1 VSPEQRARDDGVRRR
16 DAGPSVMERSG
27 VPVSDL
33 RTATVEELRRMV
45 DDALGRE
52 RGVDPLNEL
61 ARRAAT
67 SDPAPLDAETLADVL
82 HETICGPFATIDP
95 KECVAGRS
103 RDVRLAEVVIR
114 KLRDTT
120 GREPSAS

>member
-1 VSPEQRARDDGVRRR
+1 
-16 DAGPSVMERSG
+16 
-27 VPVSDL
+27 VSDL

-67 SDPAPLDAETLADVL
+67 SDPAPLDAETLARALASYLRSGQTSCGVL
-82 HETICGPFATIDP
+82 HLDGYGNPAPCPDGPII
-95 KECVAGRS
+95 E
-103 RDVRLAEVVIR
+103 AEAIIR
-114 KLRDTT
+114 RYQALRDTT
-120 GREPSAS
+120 GREPQP